1 MPNVLEVQ
9 VISDIS
15 DLQKGLKTAEK
26 LQAEY
31 TASIEKTSAELKEN
45 IVISNNY
52 KNAVNKLADEF
63 KKGTITQK
71 EYDKGLENLKRDEK
85 ETTIVTANL
94 RKELANLKREQK
106 DLGGGFDGLAKKTAN
121 GSNALIQIS
130 RIAQDAPYG
139 FSSVINNVTASGE
152 ALGYLVR
159 QTGSVGGAFKTL
171 GASLIGSGGIL
182 LALSLVTSGIQFMIQ
197 NGITVG
203 DVFDKL
209 TGTFDETK
217 ASLAEVSAET
227 VKNSQAEI
235 SSINAY
241 VAIAKNRELSDEQR
255 LIAVKK
261 LQSEYPSYFGNLTKE
276 QILNGNVA
284 TAVKEVTAA
293 LIAKARASA
302 LTERIVKLAE
312 EEQKVQDKINES
324 VAATFKFYKLSKKEA
339 AAASE
344 VLNKQLRGEIDL
356 VAELEKGN
364 ANNLTKT
371 EKIALA
377 AFQYS
382 ATLRGLSGD
391 LQKNTQQQDSLTK
404 SLEDSLTA
412 QIKLDAEQSKTG
424 AGKKTKPANITAQ
437 VTGLDTQLKAQD
449 LVDVNSIAVVT
460 GELDEFGNKIKGIA
474 EISVPAI
481 ELKPVVTSEFIASLE
496 RANETA
502 KIVSGAIGSSVNEL
516 ANQMQSS
523 LQTGNA
529 VLDAFVGSL
538 IGSLAQIA
546 QAQLTA
552 LITEKFINTAKI
564 QTNQAVSTA
573 NAVTAATS
581 TAAAAGPAAAVLLPG
596 LVGGAIAL
604 MTSTFAGIQAL
615 AFAHGGVVPGGSYTG
630 DKIPAMLNSGEA
642 VLNNQ
647 QQANVLMSIANGNS
661 NSLQSNRVIDNFEI
675 TSVLRG
681 ADILLSVERQ
691 KRKR

>member
-31 TASIEKTSAELKEN
+31 TASIEKTSSELKEN

-52 KNAVNKLADEF
+52 KSAVNKLADEF

-106 DLGGGFDGLAKKTAN
+106 DLGGTTGVLSKRTAD
-121 GSNALIQIS
+121 GSNALTQFS
-130 RIAQDAPYG
+130 RIAQDAPFG
-139 FSSVINNVTASGE
+139 IQGIGNNITATIE
-152 ALGYLVR
+152 AFGHL
-159 QTGSVGGAFKTL
+159 QKSTGSTGAALKAV
-171 GASLIGSGGIL
+171 ASSMLGSGGIL
-182 LALSLVTSGIQFMIQ
+182 LAVSLVTTGLTYMSQ

-209 TGTFDETK
+209 TGTFDENAK
-217 ASLAEVSAET
+217 SLSEVGAEAAKSAQ
-227 VKNSQAEI
+227 SEI

-241 VAIAKNRELSDEQR
+241 VSAAKNRELSDEQR

-261 LQSEYPSYFGNLTKE
+261 LQSEYPAYFGNLTQE

-284 TAVKEVTAA
+284 AAVQQVTAA
-293 LIAKARASA
+293 LIAKA
-302 LTERIVKLAE
+302 K
-312 EEQKVQDKINES
+312 
-324 VAATFKFYKLSKKEA
+324 AAGFS
-339 AAASE
+339 
-344 VLNKQLRGEIDL
+344 
-356 VAELEKGN
+356 
-364 ANNLTKT
+364 
-371 EKIALA
+371 EKIAELA
-377 AFQYS
+377 KEEFLLRQKEKEGIDNLKKAYKSYGDQKGKAS
-382 ATLRGLSGD
+382 AIGGVSGGGGVGGQLVIESEKSSLKDVQDLIRGNIS
-391 LQKNTQQQDSLTK
+391 QQRLYTEEINK
-404 SLEDSLTA
+404 ATAA
-412 QIKLDAEQSKTG
+412 QIGLEKETEKSSKVKK
-424 AGKKTKPANITAQ
+424 AKKTKPANVTAQ
-437 VTGLDTQLKAQD
+437 VIGLDTQLKAQD

-474 EISVPAI
+474 EISVPEI
-481 ELKPVVTSEFIASLE
+481 KLKPVVTSEFIASLE

-502 KIVSGAIGSSVNEL
+502 QIVSGAIGNSIGAL
-516 ANQMQSS
+516 ANQMAASF
-523 LQTGNA
+523 QTGNA

-546 QAQLTA
+546 QAQITA

-581 TAAAAGPAAAVLLPG
+581 TAAAAGPAAAFVLPG

-615 AFAHGGVVPGGSYTG
+615 AFAHGGVVPGGSFTG

-642 VLNNQ
+642 VLNSQ
-647 QQANVLMSIANGNS
+647 QQANTLMAIANGNS
-661 NSLQSNRVIDNFEI
+661 NSLQNNRVIDTFEI
-675 TSVLRG
+675 SSVLRG
-681 ADILLSVERQ
+681 SDLLLSIERQ

>member
-9 VISDIS
+9 IVGDVSGLEKSLKKAGI
-15 DLQKGLKTAEK
+15 LQFD
-26 LQAEY
+26 Y
-31 TASIEKTSAELKEN
+31 TKEIEKTSAELKDN
-45 IVISNNY
+45 INVTNGYKKAIEDLNNEY
-52 KNAVNKLADEF
+52 
-63 KKGTITQK
+63 KKGSISSK
-71 EYDKGLENLKRDEK
+71 EYQKQLSNLKRDEK
-85 ETTIVTANL
+85 ESAVVTTNL

-106 DLGGGFDGLAKKTAN
+106 DLGGATSVLSKRTADG
-121 GSNALIQIS
+121 GNALMQFS
-130 RIAQDAPYG
+130 RIAQDAPFG
-139 FSSVINNVTASGE
+139 IQGIGNNITETVTQF
-152 ALGYLVR
+152 GYL
-159 QTGSVGGAFKTL
+159 QKSAGGTGAALKAV
-171 GASLIGSGGIL
+171 ASSMLGSGGIL
-182 LALSLVTSGIQFMIQ
+182 LAVSLVTSGLTYMAQ
-197 NGITVG
+197 NGLTVG

-209 TGTFDETK
+209 TGTFDENAK
-217 ASLAEVSAET
+217 ALSDINKEAAKTAGEEVANI
-227 VKNSQAEI
+227 K
-235 SSINAY
+235 AY
-241 VAIAKNRELSDEQR
+241 VSVAQDRTLSDEKR
-255 LIAVKK
+255 LLAVKQ
-261 LQSEYPSYFGNLTKE
+261 LQSEYPSYFGNLSTE
-276 QILNGNVA
+276 TVLNGNLA
-284 TAVKEVTAA
+284 GTIEEVSKA
-293 LIAKARASA
+293 LFERARASA
-302 LTERIVKLAE
+302 VAGKLGENAAKRLE
-312 EEQKVQDKINES
+312 LEEKREKAIQKIREAQAKSEKDGSVFAAGNRFNLKAAVDDYKNITSEIRELDAQSKKLGNTQAKSTKESITLLEEQTEAEKI
-324 VAATFKFYKLSKKEA
+324 LA
-339 AAASE
+339 AAKAKAAEDAAKKSE
-344 VLNKQLRGEIDL
+344 L
-356 VAELEKGN
+356 
-364 ANNLTKT
+364 
-371 EKIALA
+371 
-377 AFQYS
+377 
-382 ATLRGLSGD
+382 
-391 LQKNTQQQDSLTK
+391 
-404 SLEDSLTA
+404 
-412 QIKLDAEQSKTG
+412 
-424 AGKKTKPANITAQ
+424 KKTNPANITAQ
-437 VTGLDTQLKAQD
+437 FTGLDTQLKAQD
-449 LVDVNSIAVVT
+449 LVDVNSISVVT

-481 ELKPVVTSEFIASLE
+481 ELRPVVTSEFIASLE

-502 KIVSGAIGSSVNEL
+502 KIVSGAIGSSISEL

-546 QAQLTA
+546 QAQLTS

-581 TAAAAGPAAAVLLPG
+581 TAAAAGPAAAIVLPG

-615 AFAHGGVVPGGSYTG
+615 AFAHGGIVPGGSYTG

>member
-52 KNAVNKLADEF
+52 KVAANKLADEF

-106 DLGGGFDGLAKKTAN
+106 DLGGTTGVLSKRTAD
-121 GSNALIQIS
+121 GSNALTQFS
-130 RIAQDAPYG
+130 RIAQDAPFG
-139 FSSVINNVTASGE
+139 IQGIGNNITATVE
-152 ALGYLVR
+152 AFGHL
-159 QTGSVGGAFKTL
+159 QKSTGSTGSALKAV
-171 GASLIGSGGIL
+171 ASSMLGSGGIL
-182 LALSLVTSGIQFMIQ
+182 LAVSLVTTGLTYMAQ
-197 NGITVG
+197 NGLSVG

-209 TGTFDETK
+209 TGTFDENAK
-217 ASLAEVSAET
+217 ALSDINKEAAKTAGE
-227 VKNSQAEI
+227 EI
-235 SSINAY
+235 ANIKAY
-241 VAIAKNRELSDEQR
+241 VSVAQDRTLSDEKR
-255 LIAVKK
+255 LLAVKQ
-261 LQSEYPSYFGNLTKE
+261 LQSEYPSYFGNLSTE
-276 QILNGNVA
+276 TILNGNLAGTIEEVSKALRARARA
-284 TAVKEVTAA
+284 TAIAGKLGENAAKRLELEEKREKIILQIREAQAEAARESQGKGNLLQSGAA
-293 LIAKARASA
+293 LLQPLSIVYKAVIKDINDLDKQSKKYSETQKKDTEEAINLLEQQTEAEKILAAAKAKAAEDAAKKSA
-302 LTERIVKLAE
+302 L
-312 EEQKVQDKINES
+312 
-324 VAATFKFYKLSKKEA
+324 
-339 AAASE
+339 
-344 VLNKQLRGEIDL
+344 
-356 VAELEKGN
+356 
-364 ANNLTKT
+364 
-371 EKIALA
+371 
-377 AFQYS
+377 
-382 ATLRGLSGD
+382 
-391 LQKNTQQQDSLTK
+391 
-404 SLEDSLTA
+404 
-412 QIKLDAEQSKTG
+412 
-424 AGKKTKPANITAQ
+424 KKTKPANVTAQ

-449 LVDVNSIAVVT
+449 LVDVNSISVVT

-474 EISVPAI
+474 EISVPP
-481 ELKPVVTSEFIASLE
+481 LTLNPVVTSEFIASLE

-502 KIVSGAIGSSVNEL
+502 KIVSGAIGSSISEL

-523 LQTGNA
+523 LQTGSA

-596 LVGGAIAL
+596 LIGGAIAL
-604 MTSTFAGIQAL
+604 VTSTFAGIQAL
-615 AFAHGGVVPGGSYTG
+615 AFAHGGIVPGGSYTG

-681 ADILLSVERQ
+681 SDILLSVERQ

>member
-106 DLGGGFDGLAKKTAN
+106 DLGGTTGVLSKKTAD
-121 GSNALIQIS
+121 GGNALTQFS
-130 RIAQDAPYG
+130 RIAQDAPFG
-139 FSSVINNVTASGE
+139 IQGIGNNITATVE
-152 ALGYLVR
+152 AFGHL
-159 QTGSVGGAFKTL
+159 QKSTGSTGAALKAV
-171 GASLIGSGGIL
+171 ASSMLGSGGIL
-182 LALSLVTSGIQFMIQ
+182 LAVSLVTTGLTYMSQQGLS
-197 NGITVG
+197 VG

-209 TGTFDETK
+209 TGTFDENAK
-217 ASLAEVSAET
+217 ALS
-227 VKNSQAEI
+227 EI
-235 SSINAY
+235 NKEAAKTAGEEIANIKAY
-241 VAIAKNRELSDEQR
+241 VSVAQDRTLSDEKR
-255 LIAVKK
+255 LLAVKQ
-261 LQSEYPSYFGNLTKE
+261 LQSEYPAYFGNLSTE
-276 QILNGNVA
+276 TILNGNLAGVIGD
-284 TAVKEVTAA
+284 VSKA
-293 LIAKARASA
+293 LIARARASA
-302 LTERIVKLAE
+302 VAGKLGENAAKELELREKEADLIDKSKRALKEVERRGFEVGSNSTDRTRQQFEAAKGALRDYQEELKTVKSEIIELNAQQNKLAGS
-312 EEQKVQDKINES
+312 QSQDTKTS
-324 VAATFKFYKLSKKEA
+324 
-339 AAASE
+339 
-344 VLNKQLRGEIDL
+344 IDL
-356 VAELEKGN
+356 LEQQTKAEK
-364 ANNLTKT
+364 
-371 EKIALA
+371 ALA
-377 AFQYS
+377 AAKAKAAADAALKKGS
-382 ATLRGLSGD
+382 KGIKAPIIE
-391 LQKNTQQQDSLTK
+391 
-404 SLEDSLTA
+404 LE
-412 QIKLDAEQSKTG
+412 G
-424 AGKKTKPANITAQ
+424 N
-437 VTGLDTQLKAQD
+437 VLKAQD
-449 LVDVNSIAVVT
+449 LVDVNSIAVIT

-502 KIVSGAIGSSVNEL
+502 KIVSGAIGSSISEL

-546 QAQLTA
+546 QAQLTS

>member
-9 VISDIS
+9 IVGDVSGLEKSLKKAGI
-15 DLQKGLKTAEK
+15 LQFD
-26 LQAEY
+26 Y
-31 TASIEKTSAELKEN
+31 TKEIEKTSAELKDN
-45 IVISNNY
+45 INVTNGYKKAIEDLNNEY
-52 KNAVNKLADEF
+52 
-63 KKGTITQK
+63 KKGSISSK
-71 EYDKGLENLKRDEK
+71 EYQKQLSNLKRDEK
-85 ETTIVTANL
+85 ESAVVTTNL

-106 DLGGGFDGLAKKTAN
+106 DLGGTTGVLSKRTAD
-121 GSNALIQIS
+121 GSNALTQFS
-130 RIAQDAPYG
+130 RIAQDAPFG
-139 FSSVINNVTASGE
+139 IQGIGNNITATVEAFGHLQKSSGSTGA
-152 ALGYLVR
+152 ALKAVA
-159 QTGSVGGAFKTL
+159 GSIL
-171 GASLIGSGGIL
+171 GSGGIL
-182 LALSLVTSGIQFMIQ
+182 LAVSLVTTGLTYMAQ

-209 TGTFDETK
+209 TGTFDENAK
-217 ASLAEVSAET
+217 ALS
-227 VKNSQAEI
+227 EI
-235 SSINAY
+235 NKEAAKTAGEEIANIKAY
-241 VAIAKNRELSDEQR
+241 VSVAQDRDLSDEKR
-255 LIAVKK
+255 LLAVKQ
-261 LQSEYPSYFGNLTKE
+261 LQSEYPAYFGNLSTE
-276 QILNGNVA
+276 TILNGDLAGTIEEVSKALRDRARA
-284 TAVKEVTAA
+284 TAIAGKLGENAA
-293 LIAKARASA
+293 KRLELEEKREKAIQKIREAQAKSEKDGSVFAAGNRFNLKAAVDDYKNITSEIRELDIQSKKLENTQAKSTKDSIDLLEQQTEAEKILADAKA
-302 LTERIVKLAE
+302 KAE
-312 EEQKVQDKINES
+312 ADAK
-324 VAATFKFYKLSKKEA
+324 AKKE
-339 AAASE
+339 SE
-344 VLNKQLRGEIDL
+344 ELAKKIKAPIIERGE
-356 VAELEKGN
+356 
-364 ANNLTKT
+364 
-371 EKIALA
+371 
-377 AFQYS
+377 
-382 ATLRGLSGD
+382 
-391 LQKNTQQQDSLTK
+391 
-404 SLEDSLTA
+404 
-412 QIKLDAEQSKTG
+412 
-424 AGKKTKPANITAQ
+424 
-437 VTGLDTQLKAQD
+437 DTLKAQD
-449 LVDVNSIAVVT
+449 LVDVSSIAVVT

-502 KIVSGAIGSSVNEL
+502 KIVSGAIGSSISEL

-546 QAQLTA
+546 QAQLTS